1 MNKFLLICT
10 RCADFFSPDGEK
22 FRITPPDLGVIVEAP
37 EWIKKTLMFK
47 LLEKDGSV
55 QYVTRENKKELEN
68 EPMKGITAEGKKEEA
83 AKPVE
88 VVIDEP
94 IIKTR
99 KRSTA
104 KKKD

>member
-10 RCADFFSPDGEK
+10 VCADFFSPKGEV
-22 FRITPPDLGVIVEAP
+22 FRITPVQRGVITEAP
-37 EWIKKTLMFK
+37 EWIKDTNMFR

-55 QYVTRENKKELEN
+55 QYVNKANEKELEN
-68 EPMKGITAEGKKEEA
+68 DPMKGIAADGKKEE
-83 AKPVE
+83 KPVE
-88 VVIDEP
+88 VVTEEP

-104 KKKD
+104 KKKDDA